1 MAFCRAKSLL
11 SLLSLPSKGSALS
24 LGALL
29 AAGLAGA
36 GSLARAQVFVV
47 GEKSAMADVSTDFHP
62 TRVEFST
69 SPIDERGRR
78 ELIRDL
84 LAEQGFAHRA
94 LPLGEDLVLVANG
107 SLRPSGDG
115 YKAMLYKKG
124 QSAAPGDRVVIS
136 AVTVKPDRIVFDLN
150 GGPYL
155 KHRFLRHI
163 ELNDMPIVSP
173 DDEYVT
179 GCRVTLLFE
188 GGIPEVSAP
197 EVKALLDPIIDFGV
211 KTSAEAYADSLPQF
225 LKDAINQHD
234 VLVGMNSKM
243 VLAALGPAQSKVRE
257 LVPGSTDRHYE
268 EWIYGQA
275 PQTVRFVRFEHD
287 RVTQLRIAALGKP
300 IDTHDKNELRGYL
313 DGDNPDTTREIALGD
328 GEADKGS
335 SGPPTILKPG
345 EVAPGSSQRV
355 RLPVSLPDTP
365 PGAPTDKT
373 TPAPAAS
380 TPANKSAGDPAT
392 PSPNT
397 EPGNPSM
404 APGGPLDSSASSAS
418 PSASSANPPAAAPA
432 DQPAADAPAD
442 LPPTSTH

>member
-1 MAFCRAKSLL
+1 MAFCRAESLL
-11 SLLSLPSKGSALS
+11 SPLSLGAALS

-29 AAGLAGA
+29 AAGLTGA
-36 GSLARAQVFVV
+36 DSYARAQVFVV

-62 TRVEFST
+62 TRIELPT
-69 SPIDERGRR
+69 NPIDERGRR

-84 LAEQGFAHRA
+84 VAEQGFAHRA
-94 LPLGEDLVLVANG
+94 LPVGEDLVLVANG
-107 SLRPSGDG
+107 SLQPSGDG
-115 YKAMLYKKG
+115 YKEMLYKKG
-124 QSAAPGDRVVIS
+124 QSAAPGDRVAIT
-136 AVTVKPDRIVFDLN
+136 AVTIKADRIVFDLN

-163 ELNDMPIVSP
+163 TLNDMPVVAT
-173 DDEYVT
+173 DDEHVT

-188 GGIPEVSAP
+188 GGLPEVSAP

-225 LKDAINQHD
+225 LKDAIDQHD
-234 VLVGMNSKM
+234 VLVGMNSRM
-243 VLAALGPAQSKVRE
+243 VLAAMGQPQSKIRE

-300 IDTHDKNELRGYL
+300 IAIHDKNELRGYL

-328 GEADKGS
+328 GDADKGPS
-335 SGPPTILKPG
+335 APPTILKPG
-345 EVAPGSSQRV
+345 EVAPGSEQRV
-355 RLPVSLPDTP
+355 RLPVNLPDTP
-365 PGAPTDKT
+365 PDKT
-373 TPAPAAS
+373 TPAPAA
-380 TPANKSAGDPAT
+380 

-404 APGGPLDSSASSAS
+404 TPGGDGPVHPVRKSATA
-418 PSASSANPPAAAPA
+418 PPA
-432 DQPAADAPAD
+432 DQPVPDTPIDLSTDA
-442 LPPTSTH
+442 LPPPSRPASPA